1 MRILSRHAALLFLLA
16 SLFGLSACSGNSGPS
31 AYPDAVT
38 EGRAAV
44 REIMAE
50 SGATAVSV
58 ALVDGD
64 RIIWSEAFGTADRE
78 AGRAASTSTLFG
90 ICSVSKMFA
99 TVSVMILVD
108 QDRIS
113 LDEKVVTYLPGFNMP
128 LDPRFRNITVRM
140 LLSHLSG
147 LPGFEGRDST
157 TSVPFT
163 GYAAQMMEGL
173 AYQRL
178 KHDPGLLAAYNNDGF
193 TMVENLVKA
202 VTGQDYPDFVRDN
215 ILTPLGMNQSRY
227 QTVPLPAGTHVQAYS
242 GDTLLPLMALN
253 VYATGGL
260 YSTPGELSHLAMM
273 IINRGVYGSRR
284 ILQAASIAAMRQDQL
299 TASFNPVPN
308 ESYRYGLGWDTVAQP
323 GLAAVGVTAW
333 QKTGDFPG
341 YYGTNI
347 LVLPD
352 EKLGVVVF
360 GASNRFTSD
369 HAVKISERILLAALV
384 EHGRIP
390 AMPEPLST
398 LDLPVAAVTPTEKN
412 TYPGIYASAHNLYR
426 LSFGTND
433 VLQLEEWGGDDWT
446 PKYLNFKRRSDGWYA
461 ADMSPI
467 PALSL
472 LTRDGRNY
480 IAARENLGAGH
491 YSTTYLLGERLNDKP
506 ALSAAWQARL
516 AEIWLPVNDNQF
528 LHFPEK
534 RTNPGFTFSQITG
547 LANYVASTNLLC
559 DMTPPSADR
568 LNGMFLTLPYGGKD
582 IKEAGI
588 EIWNAE
594 NWLRLGSY
602 LYRPRSGTA
611 LLAAGPSTVT
621 MGVNGFAEWRRL
633 PSSGTLSING
643 TTRLP
648 LYDVSLSQ
656 IAFGAGSG
664 TPPFSGAG
672 AKYLLLYGTAG
683 AAIALNLT
691 P

>member
-284 ILQAASIAAMRQDQL
+284 ILQAASIAAMGQDQL

-491 YSTTYLLGERLNDKP
+491 YSTTYLLGERLNESP
-506 ALSAAWQARL
+506 PCPR
-516 AEIWLPVNDNQF
+516 
-528 LHFPEK
+528 
-534 RTNPGFTFSQITG
+534 PGRR
-547 LANYVASTNLLC
+547 VW
-559 DMTPPSADR
+559 P
-568 LNGMFLTLPYGGKD
+568 K
-582 IKEAGI
+582 
-588 EIWNAE
+588 
-594 NWLRLGSY
+594 
-602 LYRPRSGTA
+602 SGC
-611 LLAAGPSTVT
+611 PSTT
-621 MGVNGFAEWRRL
+621 ISFCTSPKKG
-633 PSSGTLSING
+633 PT
-643 TTRLP
+643 P
-648 LYDVSLSQ
+648 VSLSARLPVLP
-656 IAFGAGSG
+656 IMWLRRICFA
-664 TPPFSGAG
+664 T
-672 AKYLLLYGTAG
+672 
-683 AAIALNLT
+683 
-691 P
+691 